1 MDKKKKNE
9 NDDPK
14 LKSLDPSREKGPQ
27 KKKHPNQYG
36 EQNEEGIDRNA

>member
-1 MDKKKKNE
+1 MEKKKKRE
-9 NDDPK
+9 KEDPT

-36 EQNEEGIDRNA
+36 EQNEEGKDGKA